1 MTPSASDKAQD
12 GHYHHGDL
20 KTALLAAAE
29 GLLRERGLEGFTLR
43 ECARRAGVS
52 HAAPAHHFGD
62 LRGLFAEF
70 AAVGFARLRQ
80 TMQAY
85 RAAAGP
91 DPVAQLQAAGQAY
104 IDFAIANPEHFRLMF
119 RRDKL
124 DQENARLRSAGE
136 GAFDE
141 LKSAL
146 ALAMGKPADAD
157 LTAQQLAA
165 WSTVHGFATL
175 LLEGQLAPF
184 CGGDDPSQSGGALG
198 DAVLATLFAG
208 LAGPRS

>member
-1 MTPSASDKAQD
+1 MASSASDKAQD

-20 KTALLAAAE
+20 KAALLAAAE
-29 GLLRERGLEGFTLR
+29 DVLRERGLEGFTLR

-52 HAAPAHHFGD
+52 HAAPAHHFGG
-62 LRGLFAEF
+62 LGGLFAEF
-70 AAVGFARLRQ
+70 AAVGFDRLRQ

-91 DPVAQLQAAGQAY
+91 DPVAQLHAAGQAY
-104 IDFAIANPEHFRLMF
+104 IDFAIGNPEHFRLMF

-124 DQENARLRSAGE
+124 DQQNARLQLAGE

-146 ALAMGKPADAD
+146 ATAMGKPANAD

-184 CGGDDPSQSGGALG
+184 CGGEDLTHSGEALG
-198 DAVLATLFAG
+198 DAVLATLFSG
-208 LAGPRS
+208 LVAPRS

>member
-1 MTPSASDKAQD
+1 MTSSASSKAQD

-20 KTALLAAAE
+20 KAALLAAAE
-29 GLLRERGLEGFTLR
+29 DLLRERGLEGFTLR

-70 AAVGFARLRQ
+70 AAVGFARLHQ
-80 TMQAY
+80 AMQGY

-91 DPVAQLQAAGQAY
+91 DPVAQLHAAGRAY
-104 IDFAIANPEHFRLMF
+104 IDFAIANPAHFRLMF
-119 RRDKL
+119 RREKL
-124 DQENARLRSAGE
+124 DQNNARLQSAGE
-136 GAFDE
+136 GAFGE

-146 ALAMGKPADAD
+146 ALAMGQPADAD

-165 WSTVHGFATL
+165 WSTVHGYASL

-184 CGGDDPSQSGGALG
+184 CGVDQPEHSGGALG

-208 LAGPRS
+208 LAAKRG

>member
-1 MTPSASDKAQD
+1 MTSSAPDKAQD

-20 KTALLAAAE
+20 KAALLAAAE
-29 GLLRERGLEGFTLR
+29 DLLRERGLEGFTLR

-62 LRGLFAEF
+62 LSGLFAEF
-70 AAVGFARLRQ
+70 AAVGFARLQQ
-80 TMQAY
+80 TMQGY

-91 DPVAQLQAAGQAY
+91 DPVAQLHATGQAY

-124 DQENARLRSAGE
+124 DQHNARLQSAGE
-136 GAFDE
+136 AAFGE
-141 LKSAL
+141 LRSAL
-146 ALAMGKPADAD
+146 ALAIGESDDAD
-157 LTAQQLAA
+157 LTEKQLTA

-184 CGGDDPSQSGGALG
+184 CGGDELDNRGGALG

-208 LAGPRS
+208 LVAEQR